1 MDTVLFPFPPN
12 HMPNLLNPLVLAYVG
27 DAVYEV
33 YVRQYLVSQA
43 NQRPHHLHRRAT
55 SFVSAKAQAQALQCW
70 LPLLTDE
77 ETGIVKRGRNA
88 HSGSS
93 PKNTDILVYRHSTGF
108 EALIGYLF
116 YTERHDRLQSLMR
129 TAVEHLAGGSRSV

>member
-1 MDTVLFPFPPN
+1 MMESTLFPYPPY
-12 HMPNLLNPLVLAYVG
+12 HTPNLLNPLVLAYMG

-43 NQRPHHLHRRAT
+43 NQRPHNLHRRAT
-55 SFVSAKAQAQALQCW
+55 SFVSAKAQARALLCW
-70 LPLLTDE
+70 MPLLTE
-77 ETGIVKRGRNA
+77 EEVDIVKRGRNA

-108 EALIGYLF
+108 EALVGYLF

-129 TAVEHLAGGSRSV
+129 TAVEHLAGDAR